1 MAWGEWMVVK
11 MSVEEE
17 LRLEASVRDIQ
28 NSVESV
34 KVGRLCGSLL
44 RQTYFQQALIKQA
57 VTYIALLEMEKQFP
71 QPLPRRRAFVKRI
84 VCFLTGE
91 A

>member
-28 NSVESV
+28 NSTEKLAVA
-34 KVGRLCGSLL
+34 KLCSSLL
-44 RQTYFQQALIKQA
+44 RQTYFQQMLIKQA
-57 VTYIALLEMEKQFP
+57 TSYIALLEMEQLLKKP
-71 QPLPRRRAFVKRI
+71 TSRRQAFLRRISRALK
-84 VCFLTGE
+84 G
-91 A
+91 

>member
-1 MAWGEWMVVK
+1 MVVK

-28 NSVESV
+28 NSVENA
-34 KVGRLCGSLL
+34 KVARLCGSLL

-57 VTYIALLEMEKQFP
+57 VTHIGLLEMEREFP
-71 QPLPRRRAFVKRI
+71 QPSSRRRSFFRRI
-84 VCFLTGE
+84 ARVLGG
-91 A
+91 